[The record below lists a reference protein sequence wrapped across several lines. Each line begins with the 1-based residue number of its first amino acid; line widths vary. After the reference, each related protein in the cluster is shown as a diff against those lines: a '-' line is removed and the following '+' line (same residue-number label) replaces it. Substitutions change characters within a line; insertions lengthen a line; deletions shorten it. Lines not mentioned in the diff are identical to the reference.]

1 VSRLIAACVVSRLH
15 ADAGTVGTTAIDK
28 QPVDGSVK
36 VGRLGLYADVQA
48 DRKHHGGED
57 QAVYAYAAE
66 DAAWWAEQLQRDI
79 PPGFFGENLR
89 VAGLE
94 VSNARVGERWRIGE
108 GTDAVVLEVTH
119 ARTPCMTFARWMGQN
134 GMVQEANGWVRRFSD
149 ARRLGTY
156 FRVVTTGRVRPGDP
170 IEVIPAPAGAPTI
183 LDGYGGVADS
193 GPAGRNDA
201 P

>member
-1 VSRLIAACVVSRLH
+1 MGRLLAACVVLRLH
-15 ADAGTVGTTAIDK
+15 PDAGTVGTTAIDK
-28 QPVDGSVK
+28 QPVDGPIK

-66 DAAWWAEQLQRDI
+66 DADWWAGELRREI

-89 VAGLE
+89 VEGLE
-94 VSNARVGERWRIGE
+94 VSNVRVGERWRIGA

-119 ARTPCMTFARWMGQN
+119 ARTPCMTFARWMG
-134 GMVQEANGWVRRFSD
+134 EESHGWVRRFSE

-156 FRVVTTGRVRPGDP
+156 LRVVTSGTVRAGDP
-170 IEVIPAPAGAPTI
+170 IEVLPAPEGTPTI
-183 LDGYGGVADS
+183 LDLYGGVAES

>member
-1 VSRLIAACVVSRLH
+1 MGRLIAPCVVAKLH
-15 ADAGTVGTTAIDK
+15 DDAGTVGTTAIDK
-28 QPVDGSVK
+28 QPVAGAVK

-66 DAAWWAEQLQRDI
+66 DADWWAEQLQRDI

-89 VAGLE
+89 VEGLE
-94 VSNARVGERWRIGE
+94 VSAARVGERWRIGAGE
-108 GTDAVVLEVTH
+108 DAVVLEVTH
-119 ARTPCMTFARWMGQN
+119 ARTPCMTFARWMG
-134 GMVQEANGWVRRFSD
+134 EESNGWVRRFSD

-156 FRVVTTGRVRPGDP
+156 FRVVTTGRVRAGDP
-170 IEVIPAPAGAPTI
+170 IEVTPAPDGAPTI
-183 LDGYGGVADS
+183 LDVYGGVAET
-193 GPAGRNDA
+193 GPAGRNT

>member
-1 VSRLIAACVVSRLH
+1 MGRLLAACVVSSLH
-15 ADAGTVGTTAIDK
+15 PDAGTVGTTAIDK
-28 QPVDGSVK
+28 QPVDGPVK

-66 DAAWWAEQLQRDI
+66 DADWWAEQLQRDI
-79 PPGFFGENLR
+79 PAGFFGENLR
-89 VAGLE
+89 VEGLE
-94 VSNARVGERWRIGE
+94 VSNVQVGERWRIGA
-108 GTDAVVLEVTH
+108 GPDAVVLEVTH
-119 ARTPCMTFARWMGQN
+119 ARTPCMTFARWMG
-134 GMVQEANGWVRRFSD
+134 EESNGWVRRFSD

-156 FRVVTTGRVRPGDP
+156 LRVVTTGKVRPGDP
-170 IEVIPAPAGAPTI
+170 IEVIPAPVGAPTI
-183 LDGYGGVADS
+183 LDLYGGVAES